1 MNFLEVPIV
10 ARLQRGEAVNGRLV
24 LDKMADSANP
34 NSNTGKTLSAKDKQC
49 PFCHQT
55 FTSSS
60 LGRHLDLYI
69 REKNAKPPDD
79 VHNVEEIRKIRAG
92 ITRRQARS
100 STNRERSTPSSTKAT
115 PQREQRSPPPSNSHM
130 GASKDEAQA
139 VKLYWNTAAWQATG
153 VINDLPPTPREDQ
166 PAQFQ
171 RGTTPRRASVK
182 AELAHRQVG
191 LEERD
196 RGRAAE
202 LALKEVLE
210 SVKAAKYG
218 TTHARSEIQ

>member
-1 MNFLEVPIV
+1 
-10 ARLQRGEAVNGRLV
+10 
-24 LDKMADSANP
+24 MAESATP
-34 NSNTGKTLSAKDKQC
+34 NSTVGKHPSTKDKRC

-79 VHNVEEIRKIRAG
+79 VHDVEEIRKIRAG

-100 STNRERSTPSSTKAT
+100 STKRDASTPSSTKAT
-115 PQREQRSPPPSNSHM
+115 PQREQQSPPSHKIHTDATTDD
-130 GASKDEAQA
+130 GRI
-139 VKLYWNTAAWQATG
+139 VKTYWNTANWQATG

-166 PAQFQ
+166 VAQFQ
-171 RGTTPRRASVK
+171 RRTISRRASVK
-182 AELAHRQVG
+182 EDLTRRQTG
-191 LEERD
+191 LDERD
-196 RGRAAE
+196 RGQAAE

-210 SVKAAKYG
+210 SLKAARYG
-218 TTHARSEIQ
+218 CITHGQHGTNKLIKM